1 MLCQRCFKKQASLK
15 ISRNYEGKQ
24 IELMIC
30 KSCSKG
36 YGLEVTISNL
46 PHVFTGIIS
55 SILKHKQEEP
65 SLDDEKSKSRCSA
78 CGYDWQDFRKTGL
91 LGCDSCYESFKDK
104 ILVLQKKVI
113 KKSQLDSKPYISN
126 RTGLKKKEKAILK
139 RALDKA
145 VDREEYEKAAKI
157 RDRINQLEKKQND
170 EKNG

>member
-46 PHVFTGIIS
+46 PYVFTGIIS
-55 SILKHKQEEP
+55 SILKHKKEEP
-65 SLDDEKSKSRCSA
+65 NLDVEKSKSRCSA
-78 CGYDWQDFRKTGL
+78 CGYDLEDFRKTGL
-91 LGCDSCYESFKDK
+91 LGCDLCYNSFKDK
-104 ILVLQKKVI
+104 ILILQEKVI
-113 KKSQLDSKPYISN
+113 KKSHLDLKLYVSN
-126 RTGLKKKEKAILK
+126 RSGLKKNEKTILK
-139 RALDKA
+139 RALEKA

-157 RDRINQLEKKQND
+157 RDRIIQLEKK
-170 EKNG
+170 EK